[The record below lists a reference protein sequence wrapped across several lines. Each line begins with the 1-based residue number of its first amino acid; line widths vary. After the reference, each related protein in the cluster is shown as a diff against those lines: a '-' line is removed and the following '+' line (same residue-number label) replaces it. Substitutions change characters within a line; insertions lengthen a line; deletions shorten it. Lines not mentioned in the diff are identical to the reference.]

1 MGAFLGGDP
10 VPNAPPSTLH
20 ILRSIALITALLA
33 VATPAFPANDIY
45 KYVDD
50 EGVSHYTDQWQLI
63 PEKYRGRIQALD
75 PATGEI
81 FRPESR
87 KAASPP
93 PQSAFQ
99 PPVAH
104 KDQAPP
110 TAPAD
115 SPFYAAWLEK
125 FSTSQLG
132 AGLLGVAIIW
142 GAFKIMRGSQ
152 NPLITVMLKG
162 VITIVL
168 AGGAYALYMASLSDR
183 ISSATKASSPHNIS
197 EKDLLPNIQGAT
209 EKVRAAIKE
218 KTTAPLEKIKDA
230 TVGGA
235 IQARDGMNQSTIEK
249 EKVLKTIESG
259 P

>member
-1 MGAFLGGDP
+1 M
-10 VPNAPPSTLH
+10 PNAPPTVAH
-20 ILRSIALITALLA
+20 TLRSIALIAAILA

-50 EGVSHYTDQWQLI
+50 EGVPHYTDQWQLI
-63 PEKYRGRIQALD
+63 PEKYRGGIQALD

-87 KAASPP
+87 KAAPP
-93 PQSAFQ
+93 PPPSSIQ

-104 KDQAPP
+104 NDPAPSR
-110 TAPAD
+110 TPAD
-115 SPFYAAWLEK
+115 LPFYAAWLEK

-132 AGLLGVAIIW
+132 TGLLGVAIIW
-142 GAFKIMRGSQ
+142 GTFKILRGNQ
-152 NPLITVMLKG
+152 NPLIALMLRG
-162 VITIVL
+162 VITLVL

-183 ISSATKASSPHNIS
+183 ISSATNPSSPPNTS
-197 EKDLLPNIQGAT
+197 EKNLLPHIQGAT

-218 KTTAPLEKIKDA
+218 KAAAPLEKVKNA

-235 IQARDGMNQSTIEK
+235 IQARDVMNQSTIEK
-249 EKVLKTIESG
+249 EKALKTIESG